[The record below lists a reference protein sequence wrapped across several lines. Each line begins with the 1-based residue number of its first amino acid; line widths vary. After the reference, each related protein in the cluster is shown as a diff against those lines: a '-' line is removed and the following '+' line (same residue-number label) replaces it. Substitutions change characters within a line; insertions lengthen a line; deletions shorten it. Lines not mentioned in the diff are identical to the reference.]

1 MAIRPIIG
9 YSESFSG
16 KMADKSK
23 LKTMWKVND
32 VRSSRT
38 PSTSTKPE
46 SVSAGLWPII
56 RGMDGYGD
64 FAEVYLAASSNVC
77 GYAEIKY
84 ASGEIHIGYCAV
96 QSNGTLKFYA
106 SEATQTGALLK
117 YDDSKD
123 GKILTAAFLALLY
136 SDNDNNQLELV
147 SHISK
152 LRQFAEYDSDADEW
166 DDPATC
172 ETFSKSLCIISQNMF
187 YAAKEEYH
195 NVSTQ
200 INQLRQNDIRNLC
213 LKGLSVINGK
223 PIFLDVISTVSSHTS
238 KPTKGIFAFGEPVD
252 SQYDRLIPDIPE
264 SYVCPNWVLKICS
277 ELMESSDFSEPTRN
291 ILLSGPAGTGKT
303 SGARAIAYYTGRPYV
318 KVTCS
323 PDTDMFDMVG
333 QMLPN
338 VDKVDICNSFQRLG
352 LPSIDDVAND
362 PQGSFIK
369 LFGHEMGPLD
379 SDADCY
385 REIFDH
391 MLDYFQNSSDYTY
404 VESNFIRAIEN
415 GWVVELQEP
424 NVIKRNSVLVGLNGI
439 MENDSGVASITLP
452 TGKTIKRHR
461 DAIVIIT
468 TNGGYDG
475 VSPLQQSVLS
485 RIQSTYAIEQPDIEE
500 TVKRTMKSTGFPDGI
515 ALKAM
520 CKVMFDIQKYCK
532 EKDITDGVCG
542 PRELQNWAKKA
553 MLIQKQDTPE
563 LSGSI
568 SQISIIQAAFPTLL
582 YKVSQDEESVE
593 EVITAV
599 FSKVYDQN
607 DVQSAKMLY
616 CAGEI

>member
-1 MAIRPIIG
+1 MAVRTIID

-16 KMADKSK
+16 KMADQSK
-23 LKTMWKVND
+23 LKTRWDVNAVPE

-38 PSTSTKPE
+38 PTSSTKPE
-46 SVSAGLWPII
+46 AVSVGLWTII
-56 RGMDGYGD
+56 RGMYGYGD
-64 FAEVYLAASSNVC
+64 FVEVNLATSNTY

-84 ASGEIHIGYCAV
+84 ASGTVHIGCCMV
-96 QSNGTLKFYA
+96 QSNGNLKFSA
-106 SEATQTGALLK
+106 AEATSAGALSK
-117 YDDSKD
+117 YDSSRD
-123 GKILTAAFLALLY
+123 GKVLTAAFLALLY
-136 SDNDNNQLELV
+136 SHDDDNELATHMSTLE
-147 SHISK
+147 K
-152 LRQFAEYDSDADEW
+152 FAGYDSDADDW
-166 DDPATC
+166 DDPLNC
-172 ETFSKSLCIISQNMF
+172 ETFSKSLCIVSQNMF
-187 YAAKEEYH
+187 YAAKDEYH
-195 NVSTQ
+195 DVNIKQV
-200 INQLRQNDIRNLC
+200 NQLRQNDIKTLDQ
-213 LKGLSVINGK
+213 KGLIVANGK
-223 PIFLDVISTVSSHTS
+223 TIFLNVIPISSPNS
-238 KPTKGIFAFGEPVD
+238 KPAKGMFAFGEPVD
-252 SQYDRLIPDIPE
+252 SQDEYLIPDLPE

-277 ELMESSDFSEPTRN
+277 ELKESSEFSEPTRN

-303 SGARAIAYYTGRPYV
+303 SGAMAIAYYTGRPYV

-338 VDKVDICNSFQRLG
+338 VDKEDMYNSFQRLG
-352 LPSIDDVAND
+352 LPSIDDIAND
-362 PQGSFIK
+362 PQGAFIK

-385 REIFDH
+385 REIFDR
-391 MLDYFQNSSDYTY
+391 MVNYIQCSSDYTY

-485 RIQSTYAIEQPDIEE
+485 RIQCAYAIEQPEVEE
-500 TVKRTMKSTGFPDGI
+500 TVKRTMKSTGFPDQI
-515 ALKAM
+515 ALKSM
-520 CKVMFDIQKYCK
+520 CKVMLAIQRYCR

-553 MLIQKQDTPE
+553 MLIQKQDTSE
-563 LSGSI
+563 LSNSI
-568 SQISIIQAAFPTLL
+568 SQVSIIQAAFPTLL
-582 YKVSQDEESVE
+582 YKASQDEDSVE
-593 EVITAV
+593 EIITAV
-599 FSKVYDQN
+599 FSKEYDQEE
-607 DVQSAKMLY
+607 VHSAKMLY